1 MVENMIFA
9 IILAE
14 IAFWLCL
21 FGGMILRYALKLP
34 KAGIA
39 LLAATPLIDFA
50 LLVYTFWSV
59 ADMNYANFFHGFGAF
74 YVVFSIIF
82 GKDLVQAMDRRWRGS
97 SDISGEGFNRPSR
110 DNLVRCVA
118 ACAITIVILAAMIAV
133 TGLAGSF
140 WLIYWIIA
148 VAFMPLGWWA
158 IDKLQQRRKA

>member
-1 MVENMIFA
+1 MVGIMILA

-21 FGGMILRYALKLP
+21 FGGMVLRYVLKLP

-50 LLVYTFWSV
+50 LLVYTFWSL
-59 ADMNYANFFHGFGAF
+59 AETNYANFFHGFGAF

-97 SDISGEGFNRPSR
+97 SDISGEGFNRSTR
-110 DNLVRCVA
+110 DNLVRCIK
-118 ACAITIVILAAMIAV
+118 ACAITIMILVALIAV

-140 WLIYWIIA
+140 WLTYWVIA

-158 IDKLQQRRKA
+158 IDKWLIRREA

>member
-1 MVENMIFA
+1 MVDDMILA

-21 FGGMILRYALKLP
+21 VGGMILRYALKLP

-39 LLAATPLIDFA
+39 LLVATPLIDFA
-50 LLVYTFWSV
+50 MLIYTFSSL
-59 ADMNYANFFHGFGAF
+59 ADMKYANFFHGFGAF

-82 GKDLVQAMDRRWRGS
+82 GKDLIQAMDRKWRGS
-97 SDISGEGFNRPSR
+97 SDISGEGFNRSTR
-110 DNLVRCVA
+110 DNLVRCIVA
-118 ACAITIVILAAMIAV
+118 CTITIVNLAAMIAV

>member
-1 MVENMIFA
+1 MVEDMILA
-9 IILAE
+9 IIIAE

-21 FGGMILRYALKLP
+21 FGGMILRYAIKLP

-50 LLVYTFWSV
+50 LLVYTFWSL

-82 GKDLVQAMDRRWRGS
+82 GKDLIQAMDHRWRGS
-97 SDISGEGFNRPSR
+97 SDISGKGFSRSSR
-110 DNLVRCVA
+110 DNLVRCVV
-118 ACAITIVILAAMIAV
+118 ACAITIVILLAMIAV
-133 TGLAGSF
+133 TGLEGSF

-148 VAFMPLGWWA
+148 VAFMPLFWWA
-158 IDKLQQRRKA
+158 IEKWQQRRKA

>member
-1 MVENMIFA
+1 MVGSMILA

-14 IAFWLCL
+14 VAFWLCL

-50 LLVYTFWSV
+50 LLIYTFWSL
-59 ADMNYANFFHGFGAF
+59 ADTNYANFFHGFGAF

-82 GKDLVQAMDRRWRGS
+82 GKDLIQALDRRWRGS
-97 SDISGEGFNRPSR
+97 SDISGEGFNRSSR
-110 DNLVRCVA
+110 DNLIRCVI
-118 ACAITIVILAAMIAV
+118 ACAISILILVAMIAV
-133 TGLAGSF
+133 TGLTGSF

-148 VAFMPLGWWA
+148 IAFMPLGWWA